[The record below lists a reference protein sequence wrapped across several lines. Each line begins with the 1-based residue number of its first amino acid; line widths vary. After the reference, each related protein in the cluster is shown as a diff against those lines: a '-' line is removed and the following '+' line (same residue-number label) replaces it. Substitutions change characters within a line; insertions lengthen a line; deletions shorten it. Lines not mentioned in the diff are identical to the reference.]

1 LGKVDDIDLRIIR
14 CLQDDPRA
22 PYATVARLTGVSE
35 TTVKR
40 RVDDLIARR
49 IIRPAMIANIYRLG
63 YRTRATIGLK
73 VELKHMVAV
82 AEALR
87 ALPET
92 AYVAFTSGEYNVT
105 CLVAVQSLEA
115 LTRFMLEEIAPI
127 EGITETQVMVV
138 PRILKSFAD
147 WRVPTALQPEPDDA
161 AIEDDALTTVAES
174 EASAAR
180 DE

>member
-1 LGKVDDIDLRIIR
+1 VDSVDDIDLQIIR

-49 IIRPAMIANIYRLG
+49 VIRPAMIANIYRLG
-63 YRTRATIGLK
+63 YRTRATLGLK
-73 VELKHMVAV
+73 VDLKHMLSVTD
-82 AEALR
+82 ALVDM
-87 ALPET
+87 PET

-105 CLVAVQSLEA
+105 CLVAVQSLEG
-115 LTRFMLEEIAPI
+115 LTRFMLEKIAPL
-127 EGITETQVMVV
+127 EGITGTQVLVV

-147 WRVPTALQPEPDDA
+147 WRVPIELHPETD
-161 AIEDDALTTVAES
+161 EVAEDITFAITE
-174 EASAAR
+174 EA
-180 DE
+180 